1 MLRAV
6 CSRAIFEFAPA
17 RASLTSTQRAA
28 SASGLPSSVRRFLQQ
43 SSMSLQ
49 KCVGTLALE
58 ANQVVPDVVD
68 TVPQNTVQVCYNGL
82 NVDMGNVL
90 TPTQVQG
97 QPTVS
102 YPTEANALYTLCMT
116 DPDAP
121 SRAAPKYREWH
132 HWLVVNIPG
141 CKVEQGETLS
151 QYVGSGPPKGTG
163 LHRYVFL
170 VYKQPGPLTCDE
182 RRLTNRSGDHRG
194 NFKIRDFAVK
204 YGLGEPVAANF
215 YQAEWDDYVPKL
227 YEQLSGN

>member
-28 SASGLPSSVRRFLQQ
+28 SASGLPSSFRRFLQQ
-43 SSMSLQ
+43 SRMSYQ
-49 KCVGTLALE
+49 KSVGTSDLE
-58 ANQVVPDVVD
+58 ANQVVPDVID
-68 TVPQNTVQVCYNGL
+68 TVPQNTVQVSYSDVK
-82 NVDMGNVL
+82 VDMGNTL
-90 TPTQVQG
+90 TPTQVQC

-102 YPTEANALYTLCMT
+102 YPAEASAFYTLCMT

-121 SRAAPKYREWH
+121 SRATPKYREWH

-141 CKVEQGETLS
+141 CNVEQGETLS

-170 VYKQPGPLTCDE
+170 VYKQPGKLTCDE

-194 NFKIRDFAVK
+194 NFKIRDFAAK
-204 YGLGEPVAANF
+204 YCLGEPVAANF